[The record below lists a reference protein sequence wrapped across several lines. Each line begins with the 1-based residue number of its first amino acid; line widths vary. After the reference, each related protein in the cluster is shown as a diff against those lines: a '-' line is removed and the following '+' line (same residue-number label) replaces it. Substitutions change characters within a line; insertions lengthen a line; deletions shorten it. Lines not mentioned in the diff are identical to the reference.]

1 MLGSRRPYVRI
12 HGGRFASKGYPEIV
26 MPLHPN
32 VSKERKNENSGHLLE
47 ESVVINIDSGPGR
60 LTEPT
65 DNIIFSENIHEE
77 GVTVKLGSS

>member
-1 MLGSRRPYVRI
+1 MLQRDI
-12 HGGRFASKGYPEIV
+12 PEIV

-60 LTEPT
+60 LTEST